1 MPCLLITIFV
11 SAVYASEVF
20 VVFCKGHIYALYF
33 NWGIYFNYLR

>member
-20 VVFCKGHIYALYF
+20 VVFCKGHICLVF
-33 NWGIYFNYLR
+33 